1 MIDQNRRY
9 LFIKHFRNAGTIS
22 SFQQD
27 FKIRTEAF
35 HPFEYVKIAWETIR
49 LGNYFVASGFEG
61 KGCVKNLMKIHR
73 CGITNHNLVII
84 CANQLGHHAAKP
96 VGQFPPPCVVP
107 ASDQILCPFLVQN
120 FFHFLEYLFWSR
132 TKGVSVKINHSFRK
146 MKKTAVISKGV
157 IPVKLLQFLKFHD
170 GEIESEDGIVLD
182 QLAFYSW
189 FQSSNQFSIQR
200 SINLILKEKT
210 ECQ

>member
-1 MIDQNRRY
+1 M
-9 LFIKHFRNAGTIS
+9 
-22 SFQQD
+22 
-27 FKIRTEAF
+27 
-35 HPFEYVKIAWETIR
+35 
-49 LGNYFVASGFEG
+49 
-61 KGCVKNLMKIHR
+61 KNLMKIHR

-84 CANQLGHHAAKP
+84 RANQFGHHAAKP

-107 ASDQILCPFLVQN
+107 ASDQILCPFLEQN
-120 FFHFLEYLFWSR
+120 FFHFLEHIFWSR
-132 TKGVSVKINHSFRK
+132 TKGVSVKINHFFRK

-210 ECQ
+210 KCQ